1 MDSDLLLV
9 AVIVAVIA
17 ASTAT
22 LAVVARD
29 GYRRVPT
36 DVSRVPR
43 PAEASPAPRDGGRP
57 AKRTAADVSER
68 GARGRDGMPRA
79 VATPIQPR

>member
-9 AVIVAVIA
+9 AVIVAVVA
-17 ASTAT
+17 ASIAT

-36 DVSRVPR
+36 DASRLPR
-43 PAEASPAPRDGGRP
+43 PAEVAPGPRDGGRP
-57 AKRTAADVSER
+57 AKRIAADVSER

-79 VATPIQPR
+79 VATPIPPR